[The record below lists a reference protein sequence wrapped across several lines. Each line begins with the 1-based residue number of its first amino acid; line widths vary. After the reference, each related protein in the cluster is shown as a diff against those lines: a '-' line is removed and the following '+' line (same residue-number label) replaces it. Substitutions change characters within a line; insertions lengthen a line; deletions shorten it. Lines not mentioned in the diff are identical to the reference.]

1 MVKRSSKKS
10 SDAGLKRKQIIGL
23 ILIFIFI
30 ASTLAYAAI
39 QSGF

>member
-1 MVKRSSKKS
+1 MGKKAKKS

-30 ASTLAYAAI
+30 ASTLAFAAI
-39 QSGF
+39 QAGF